1 MRIPS
6 AYRHDFAGDL
16 ELLSEGMIVT
26 LVSILLVSWFGEL
39 GATPREDQTPTF
51 RAESDLVLVDLVVT
65 DRSGQFVDDLNL
77 EEVQVLEDGKV
88 QDIRFFRLER
98 TRAAELNPGPD
109 EIPEPSRDPEGRKAT
124 AATAGGYYLFLLDLQ
139 TMDHNSVER
148 SKESI
153 REFLRSKIDPRDQ
166 TMLATIR
173 PQFRVDQP
181 MTQDFSKLEA
191 ALDRISYRHEKASLE
206 RFAERVDHIFS
217 TGGPSPEL
225 AVSMA
230 IMEAQQFLGDLAMR
244 LDLSCRALSA
254 LSRYLGS
261 LPGRKHVLY
270 FSRGYPLNAALRVG
284 EIIERRSKMSIR
296 GMPASRGRNTI
307 GQYLSGTGGSLSRLT
322 KKLRSAVDQAN
333 RNQVSVYS
341 IDPRGLMVVPFDLSG
356 FYDVGDMEAPQEF
369 LATLSDDTGG
379 LLFTNEND
387 LGNPMREAYLDSR
400 VYYLLGYIPT
410 TKRKPGK
417 FHEIKVNLNRKGLK
431 IRYRK
436 GYADRDPAES
446 ATTDLANA
454 FKFPDLYEDF
464 PFEVSIDTTSR
475 RLVVRAVISTK
486 DLSFISADVRSRC
499 YLDIFGIPFDDD
511 GQPIGEGFL
520 FSKTVELDFNEKE
533 LETFR
538 KDYAIIGPSVEEE
551 LPEGSK
557 DLIVVLRQRLSGR
570 LSAGTYRVPSD

>member
-1 MRIPS
+1 
-6 AYRHDFAGDL
+6 
-16 ELLSEGMIVT
+16 
-26 LVSILLVSWFGEL
+26 
-39 GATPREDQTPTF
+39 
-51 RAESDLVLVDLVVT
+51 
-65 DRSGQFVDDLNL
+65 
-77 EEVQVLEDGKV
+77 
-88 QDIRFFRLER
+88 
-98 TRAAELNPGPD
+98 
-109 EIPEPSRDPEGRKAT
+109 
-124 AATAGGYYLFLLDLQ
+124 
-139 TMDHNSVER
+139 
-148 SKESI
+148 
-153 REFLRSKIDPRDQ
+153 
-166 TMLATIR
+166 
-173 PQFRVDQP
+173 
-181 MTQDFSKLEA
+181 
-191 ALDRISYRHEKASLE
+191 
-206 RFAERVDHIFS
+206 
-217 TGGPSPEL
+217 
-225 AVSMA
+225 
-230 IMEAQQFLGDLAMR
+230 
-244 LDLSCRALSA
+244 
-254 LSRYLGS
+254 
-261 LPGRKHVLY
+261 
-270 FSRGYPLNAALRVG
+270 
-284 EIIERRSKMSIR
+284 
-296 GMPASRGRNTI
+296 MPASRGRNTI

-356 FYDVGDMEAPQEF
+356 FYDVGDMEAPREF

-387 LGNPMREAYLDSR
+387 LGNPIREAYLDSR

-417 FHEIKVNLNRKGLK
+417 FHEIKVHLNRKGLK
-431 IRYRK
+431 VRYRK
-436 GYADRDPAES
+436 GYADRDPAEA

-475 RLVVRAVISTK
+475 KLVVRAVISTK
-486 DLSFISADVRSRC
+486 DLSFIPADVRSRC

-538 KDYAIIGPSVEEE
+538 NDYAIIGPSVEGE

-570 LSAGTYRVPSD
+570 LSAGTYRIRSE

>member
-51 RAESDLVLVDLVVT
+51 RAESDPVLVDLVVT

-217 TGGPSPEL
+217 TGGPL
-225 AVSMA
+225 ARAGCVDGYHGGSTVPWGSGDASGSVVSGA
-230 IMEAQQFLGDLAMR
+230 LRTFPLPGLAPWTEA
-244 LDLSCRALSA
+244 RALFF
-254 LSRYLGS
+254 
-261 LPGRKHVLY
+261 PGV
-270 FSRGYPLNAALRVG
+270 SS
-284 EIIERRSKMSIR
+284 ERS
-296 GMPASRGRNTI
+296 PP
-307 GQYLSGTGGSLSRLT
+307 SG
-322 KKLRSAVDQAN
+322 
-333 RNQVSVYS
+333 
-341 IDPRGLMVVPFDLSG
+341 
-356 FYDVGDMEAPQEF
+356 
-369 LATLSDDTGG
+369 
-379 LLFTNEND
+379 
-387 LGNPMREAYLDSR
+387 
-400 VYYLLGYIPT
+400 
-410 TKRKPGK
+410 
-417 FHEIKVNLNRKGLK
+417 
-431 IRYRK
+431 
-436 GYADRDPAES
+436 
-446 ATTDLANA
+446 
-454 FKFPDLYEDF
+454 
-464 PFEVSIDTTSR
+464 
-475 RLVVRAVISTK
+475 
-486 DLSFISADVRSRC
+486 
-499 YLDIFGIPFDDD
+499 
-511 GQPIGEGFL
+511 
-520 FSKTVELDFNEKE
+520 
-533 LETFR
+533 
-538 KDYAIIGPSVEEE
+538 
-551 LPEGSK
+551 
-557 DLIVVLRQRLSGR
+557 
-570 LSAGTYRVPSD
+570 